1 MRILVTNDDG
11 ITSEGLHVLAERVAA
26 LGDVIVVAPS
36 SEFSGAGAAVGPIH
50 LALPEVHDAEVKGA
64 STAFTVDGPPALC
77 VFLARLGAFGEV
89 PDLIVSGV
97 NPGYNVGRSVY
108 HSGTV
113 GAAVTG
119 RNGGINGVAV
129 SQGTV
134 AEEPQHWDAAA
145 EVAAWVAETL
155 LVDLP
160 SEPVVCNVNVPNLP
174 LDQLGE
180 VVHTRIGETPPF
192 ATAKAALEPI
202 GAGRY
207 RVEMTVADP
216 VEQPRD
222 LDTGAVVAGAVSIGW
237 IGPWS
242 EPSPPGHTDRVL
254 DTVATRLTPT

>member
-11 ITSEGLHVLAERVAA
+11 ITSEGLHVLAERIAA
-26 LGDVIVVAPS
+26 LGEVIVVAPS

-50 LALPEVHDAEVKGA
+50 LAVPEVHDAEVKGA
-64 STAFTVDGPPALC
+64 ADAYAVDGPPALC
-77 VFLARLGAFGEV
+77 VFLARLGAFGPA

-119 RNGGINGVAV
+119 RNGGINGIAV

-134 AEEPQHWDAAA
+134 AGEPQRWDTAA
-145 EVAAWVAETL
+145 EIAGWVAEIVLDSPPDVT
-155 LVDLP
+155 VA
-160 SEPVVCNVNVPNLP
+160 CNINVPNLP
-174 LDQLGE
+174 LDRVGDVIHTRLGE
-180 VVHTRIGETPPF
+180 TGPF
-192 ATAKAALEPI
+192 ATAKAMLEPI

-207 RVEMTVADP
+207 KVEMTVADP
-216 VEQPRD
+216 IEVPPE
-222 LDTGAVVAGAVSIGW
+222 LDTGAVSTGAVSIGW

-242 EPSPPGHTDRVL
+242 EPSPSPHVDHVL
-254 DTVATRLTPT
+254 DTIGARLHTP